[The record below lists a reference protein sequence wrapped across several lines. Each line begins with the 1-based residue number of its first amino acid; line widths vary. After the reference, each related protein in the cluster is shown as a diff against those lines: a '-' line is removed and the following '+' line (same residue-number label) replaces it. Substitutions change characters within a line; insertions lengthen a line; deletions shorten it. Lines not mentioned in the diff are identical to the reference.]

1 VAGALAQKFCLWQQ
15 IEISA
20 DELASRRELMLP
32 PALRLGSIAGTQDLL
47 VELAQGLTS
56 YKNVQVLGPA
66 PFSRAGSTGEWRLI
80 IKYSY
85 SDTVEVAKHLRG
97 EAIRLSRGK
106 SVLASSGRAVRALKV
121 RMSDGDVV

>member
-1 VAGALAQKFCLWQQ
+1 
-15 IEISA
+15 
-20 DELASRRELMLP
+20 
-32 PALRLGSIAGTQDLL
+32 
-47 VELAQGLTS
+47 VELAQSLTS
-56 YKNVQVLGPA
+56 FGTVKVLGPA
-66 PFSRAGSTGEWRLI
+66 PHFKGNDTTEWRLI
-80 IKYSY
+80 VKYSY

>member
-1 VAGALAQKFCLWQQ
+1 LAQ
-15 IEISA
+15 S
-20 DELASRRELMLP
+20 
-32 PALRLGSIAGTQDLL
+32 
-47 VELAQGLTS
+47 LTS
-56 YKNVQVLGPA
+56 FTKVKVLGPA
-66 PFSRAGSTGEWRLI
+66 PHSRGADSEEWRLI
-80 IKYSY
+80 VKYSY